1 MRKTRLFINQSKI
14 TINQKIEIR
23 DNDFEYLTKVLR
35 KKITDEIFIFN
46 GIDGEFKSVIS
57 AIEKKFLTL
66 EIIEKISEL
75 QKAPNMT
82 LAFSLIKNVKIDV
95 IATKATEL
103 GVSNFQPIITKRTI
117 VDKVNIERFKAN
129 IKEAC
134 EQCERNDFPEVFEV
148 EKLNKFLSNSKISEK
163 ILILCDESGNGLQAK
178 EVLTKIKLFENQEIV
193 ILIGPE
199 GGFAEEEFAKMKE
212 LKNLYSIS
220 LGPRILRAD
229 TAMISALTLVQEF
242 LGDFGLRPRF

>member
-14 TINQKIEIR
+14 TLNQRIEIR

-35 KKITDEIFIFN
+35 KKITDEISIFN
-46 GIDGEFKSVIS
+46 GVDGEFKSVIS
-57 AIEKKFLTL
+57 TIEKKFLTL

-75 QKAPNMT
+75 QKAPNIT

-117 VDKVNIERFKAN
+117 VDKVNNERFKAN

-178 EVLTKIKLFENQEIV
+178 EVLTKIKIFENQEIMFNCYLKAV
-193 ILIGPE
+193 LRK
-199 GGFAEEEFAKMKE
+199 EFAKMKE
-212 LKNLYSIS
+212 LKNLYSMS

>member
-14 TINQKIEIR
+14 TLNQRIEIR

-35 KKITDEIFIFN
+35 KKITDEISIFN
-46 GIDGEFKSVIS
+46 GVDGEFKSVIS

-75 QKAPNMT
+75 QKSPNIT

-117 VDKVNIERFKAN
+117 VDKVNNERFKAN

-178 EVLTKIKLFENQEIV
+178 EVLTKIKLFENQEII

>member
-1 MRKTRLFINQSKI
+1 MRKTRLFINQAKI
-14 TINQKIEIR
+14 NLNQRIEIR

-46 GIDGEFKSVIS
+46 GIDGEFKSIIS

-75 QKAPNMT
+75 QKASNIT

-117 VDKVNIERFKAN
+117 VDKVNNERFKAN

-178 EVLTKIKLFENQEIV
+178 EVLTKIKIFENQEIV

>member
-14 TINQKIEIR
+14 TLNQRIEIR

-35 KKITDEIFIFN
+35 KKITDEISIFN

-75 QKAPNMT
+75 QKSPNIT

-103 GVSNFQPIITKRTI
+103 GV
-117 VDKVNIERFKAN
+117 
-129 IKEAC
+129 
-134 EQCERNDFPEVFEV
+134 
-148 EKLNKFLSNSKISEK
+148 
-163 ILILCDESGNGLQAK
+163 
-178 EVLTKIKLFENQEIV
+178 
-193 ILIGPE
+193 
-199 GGFAEEEFAKMKE
+199 
-212 LKNLYSIS
+212 
-220 LGPRILRAD
+220 
-229 TAMISALTLVQEF
+229 
-242 LGDFGLRPRF
+242 

>member
-14 TINQKIEIR
+14 TLNQRIEIR

-35 KKITDEIFIFN
+35 KKITDEISIFN
-46 GIDGEFKSVIS
+46 GVDGEFKSVIS

-75 QKAPNMT
+75 QKTPNIT

-117 VDKVNIERFKAN
+117 VDKVNNERFKAN

-178 EVLTKIKLFENQEIV
+178 EVLTKIKLFENQEII

>member
-14 TINQKIEIR
+14 TLNQRIEIR

-35 KKITDEIFIFN
+35 KKITDEISIFN
-46 GIDGEFKSVIS
+46 GIDGEFKSIIS

-75 QKAPNMT
+75 QKASNIT

-117 VDKVNIERFKAN
+117 VDKVNNERFKAN

-178 EVLTKIKLFENQEIV
+178 EVLTKIKIFENQEIV

>member
-14 TINQKIEIR
+14 TLNQRIEIR

-35 KKITDEIFIFN
+35 KKITDEISIFN
-46 GIDGEFKSVIS
+46 GVDGEFKSVIS
-57 AIEKKFLTL
+57 TIEKKFLTL

-75 QKAPNMT
+75 QKAPNIT

-117 VDKVNIERFKAN
+117 VDKVNNERFKAN

-178 EVLTKIKLFENQEIV
+178 EILPKIQLIKNQEIV

>member
-1 MRKTRLFINQSKI
+1 MRKTRLFINQAKI
-14 TINQKIEIR
+14 NLNQRIEIR

-35 KKITDEIFIFN
+35 KKITDEISIFN
-46 GIDGEFKSVIS
+46 GIDGEFKSIIS

-75 QKAPNMT
+75 QKASNIT

-117 VDKVNIERFKAN
+117 VDKVNNERFKAN

-178 EVLTKIKLFENQEIV
+178 EVLTKIKIFENQEIV

>member
-35 KKITDEIFIFN
+35 KKITDEISIFN
-46 GIDGEFKSVIS
+46 GVDGEFKSVIS
-57 AIEKKFLTL
+57 TIEKKFLIL

-75 QKAPNMT
+75 QKAPNIT

>member
-14 TINQKIEIR
+14 TLNQRIEIR

-35 KKITDEIFIFN
+35 KKITDEISIFN
-46 GIDGEFKSVIS
+46 GVDGEFKSVIS
-57 AIEKKFLTL
+57 TIEKKFLTL

-75 QKAPNMT
+75 QKAPNIT

-117 VDKVNIERFKAN
+117 VDKVNNERFKAN

>member
-14 TINQKIEIR
+14 TLNQRIEIR

-35 KKITDEIFIFN
+35 KKNTDEISIFN
-46 GIDGEFKSVIS
+46 GVDGEFKSVIS
-57 AIEKKFLTL
+57 TIEKKFLTL

-75 QKAPNMT
+75 QKSPNIT

-117 VDKVNIERFKAN
+117 VDKVNNERFKAN

-134 EQCERNDFPEVFEV
+134 EQCERNDFPAVFEV

-178 EVLTKIKLFENQEIV
+178 EILPKIQLIKNQEIV

>member
-14 TINQKIEIR
+14 TLNQRIEIR

-35 KKITDEIFIFN
+35 KKNTDEISIFN
-46 GIDGEFKSVIS
+46 GVDGEFKSVIS
-57 AIEKKFLTL
+57 TIEKKFLTL

-75 QKAPNMT
+75 QKAPNIT

-117 VDKVNIERFKAN
+117 VDKVNNERFKAN

>member
-14 TINQKIEIR
+14 TLNQRIEIR

-35 KKITDEIFIFN
+35 KKITDEISIFN

-75 QKAPNMT
+75 QKSPNIT

-117 VDKVNIERFKAN
+117 VDKLNNERFKAN

-178 EVLTKIKLFENQEIV
+178 EFLTKIKLFENQEIV

-242 LGDFGLRPRF
+242 LGDFGLRPKF

>member
-75 QKAPNMT
+75 QKASNIT

>member
-14 TINQKIEIR
+14 TLNQRIEIR

-35 KKITDEIFIFN
+35 KKITDEISIFN
-46 GIDGEFKSVIS
+46 GVDGEFKSVIS
-57 AIEKKFLTL
+57 TIEKKFLTL

-75 QKAPNMT
+75 QKAPNIT

-117 VDKVNIERFKAN
+117 VDKVNNERFKAN

-212 LKNLYSIS
+212 LKNLYSMS

>member
-35 KKITDEIFIFN
+35 KKITDEISIFN
-46 GIDGEFKSVIS
+46 GVDGEFKSVIS

-75 QKAPNMT
+75 QKSPNIT

-178 EVLTKIKLFENQEIV
+178 EILPKIQLFENQEIV

-199 GGFAEEEFAKMKE
+199 GGFSEEEFAKMKE

-242 LGDFGLRPRF
+242 LGDFGFRPKF

>member
-14 TINQKIEIR
+14 TLNQRIEIR

-35 KKITDEIFIFN
+35 KKITDEISIFN
-46 GIDGEFKSVIS
+46 GVDGEFKSVIS
-57 AIEKKFLTL
+57 TIEKKFLTL

-75 QKAPNMT
+75 QKAPNIT

-117 VDKVNIERFKAN
+117 VDKVNNERFKAN

-178 EVLTKIKLFENQEIV
+178 EVLTKIKIFENQEIV

-212 LKNLYSIS
+212 LKNLYSMS

>member
-1 MRKTRLFINQSKI
+1 MRKTRLFINQAKI
-14 TINQKIEIR
+14 NLNQRIEIR

-35 KKITDEIFIFN
+35 KKITDEISIFN
-46 GIDGEFKSVIS
+46 GIDGEFKSIIS

-75 QKAPNMT
+75 QKASNIT

-117 VDKVNIERFKAN
+117 VDKVNNERFKAN

-178 EVLTKIKLFENQEIV
+178 EVLTKIKIFENQEIV

-212 LKNLYSIS
+212 LKNLYSMS